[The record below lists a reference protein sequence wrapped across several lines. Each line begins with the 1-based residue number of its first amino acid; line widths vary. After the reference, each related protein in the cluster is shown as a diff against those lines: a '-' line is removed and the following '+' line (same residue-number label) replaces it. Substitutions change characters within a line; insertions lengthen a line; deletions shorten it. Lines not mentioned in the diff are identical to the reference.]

1 MKRLSEILEAVGEL
15 KHHGRD
21 KAEGEKQFKKKH
33 TDNIQDKEY
42 PAKDTDKVLN
52 ARDQKK
58 DKSKITHLSKEE
70 EEAMY
75 EAAEVLTVLES
86 VEGIYE
92 TEETSNIILEDGTEV
107 SVDPET
113 AEVVLEV
120 FDSLS
125 EENQDKF
132 LELLE
137 QSRDTFVDLVDFC
150 YSSIEGE
157 NEDINS

>member
-58 DKSKITHLSKEE
+58 DASKITHLSKEE

-75 EAAEVLTVLES
+75 EAAEVSTVLES

-92 TEETSNIILEDGTEV
+92 SEETSNIILEDGTEV
-107 SVDPET
+107 SLDPET

-137 QSRDTFVDLVDFC
+137 QSKDTFVDLVDFC
-150 YSSIEGE
+150 YNSIEGE
-157 NEDINS
+157 DEDNNS

>member
-1 MKRLSEILEAVGEL
+1 MKRLSEILEAVGKL

-21 KAEGEKQFKKKH
+21 KAEGEKLFKKIH

-52 ARDQKK
+52 ARNQKK
-58 DKSKITHLSKEE
+58 DTSKITHLSKEE

-75 EAAEVLTVLES
+75 EAAEVSTVLES

-92 TEETSNIILEDGTEV
+92 SEEAANIILEDGTEV
-107 SVDPET
+107 SLDPET

-137 QSRDTFVDLVDFC
+137 QSKDTFVDLVDFC
-150 YSSIEGE
+150 YSSVEGE
-157 NEDINS
+157 DEDNNS

>member
-21 KAEGEKQFKKKH
+21 KAEGEINFKKKH
-33 TDNIQDKEY
+33 TDNLQDKEY

-52 ARDQKK
+52 AREMKK
-58 DKSKITHLSKEE
+58 DKTKATHLSKEE

-75 EAAEVLTVLES
+75 EAAEVSTVLES

-92 TEETSNIILEDGTEV
+92 SEEPANIILEDGTEV

-137 QSRDTFVDLVDFC
+137 QSQDTFVDLVDFC
-150 YSSIEGE
+150 YKSIEGE
-157 NEDINS
+157 DEDNNS

>member
-52 ARDQKK
+52 ARDKKK
-58 DKSKITHLSKEE
+58 DTSKITHLSKEE

-75 EAAEVLTVLES
+75 EAAEVSTVLES

-92 TEETSNIILEDGTEV
+92 SEETSNIILEDGTEV
-107 SVDPET
+107 SLDPET

-137 QSRDTFVDLVDFC
+137 QSKDTFVDLVDFC
-150 YSSIEGE
+150 YNSIEGE
-157 NEDINS
+157 DEDNNS

>member
-58 DKSKITHLSKEE
+58 DTSKITHLSKEE

-75 EAAEVLTVLES
+75 EEAEVSTVLES

-92 TEETSNIILEDGTEV
+92 SEETSNIILEDGTEV
-107 SVDPET
+107 SLDPET

-137 QSRDTFVDLVDFC
+137 QSKDTFVDLVDFC
-150 YSSIEGE
+150 YNSIEGE
-157 NEDINS
+157 DEDNNS

>member
-58 DKSKITHLSKEE
+58 DTSKITHLSKEE
-70 EEAMY
+70 EKAMY
-75 EAAEVLTVLES
+75 EAAEVSTVLES

-92 TEETSNIILEDGTEV
+92 SEEAANIILEDGTEV
-107 SVDPET
+107 SLDPET

-137 QSRDTFVDLVDFC
+137 QSKDTFVDLVDFC
-150 YSSIEGE
+150 YNSIEGE
-157 NEDINS
+157 DEDNNS

>member
-52 ARDQKK
+52 ARAQKK
-58 DKSKITHLSKEE
+58 DASKITHLSKEE

-75 EAAEVLTVLES
+75 EAAEVSTVLES

-92 TEETSNIILEDGTEV
+92 SEETSNIILEDGTEV
-107 SVDPET
+107 SLDPET

-137 QSRDTFVDLVDFC
+137 QSKDTFVDLVDFC
-150 YSSIEGE
+150 YNSIEGE
-157 NEDINS
+157 DEDNNS

>member
-58 DKSKITHLSKEE
+58 DTSKITHLSREE

-75 EAAEVLTVLES
+75 EAAEVSTVLES

-92 TEETSNIILEDGTEV
+92 SEEPANIILEDGTEI

-137 QSRDTFVDLVDFC
+137 QSKDTFVDLVDFC
-150 YSSIEGE
+150 YNSIEGE
-157 NEDINS
+157 DEDNNS

>member
-58 DKSKITHLSKEE
+58 DTSKITHLSKEE

-75 EAAEVLTVLES
+75 EAAEVSTVLES

-92 TEETSNIILEDGTEV
+92 TEEAANIILEDGTEI

-137 QSRDTFVDLVDFC
+137 QSKDTFVDLVDFC
-150 YSSIEGE
+150 YNSIEGE
-157 NEDINS
+157 DEDNNS

>member
-33 TDNIQDKEY
+33 TDNLLDKEY

-52 ARDQKK
+52 ARDMKK
-58 DKSKITHLSKEE
+58 DKTKPTHLSKEE

-75 EAAEVLTVLES
+75 EAAEVATVLES

-92 TEETSNIILEDGTEV
+92 SDQPSNIILEDGSTV
-107 SVDPET
+107 NIDPET

-125 EENQDKF
+125 EDNQDKF

-137 QSRDTFVDLVDFC
+137 QSSDSFVELIDFC
-150 YSSIEGE
+150 YNSIEGD
-157 NEDINS
+157 NEDNYS

>member
-58 DKSKITHLSKEE
+58 DTSKITHLSKEE

-75 EAAEVLTVLES
+75 EAAEVSTVLES

-92 TEETSNIILEDGTEV
+92 SEETSNIILEDGTEV
-107 SVDPET
+107 SLDPET

-137 QSRDTFVDLVDFC
+137 QSKDTFVDLIDFC
-150 YSSIEGE
+150 YNSIEGE
-157 NEDINS
+157 DEDNNS

>member
-58 DKSKITHLSKEE
+58 DTSKITHLSREE

-75 EAAEVLTVLES
+75 EAAEVSTVLES

-92 TEETSNIILEDGTEV
+92 SEETSNIILEDGTEV
-107 SVDPET
+107 SLDPET

-137 QSRDTFVDLVDFC
+137 QSKDTFVDLVDFC
-150 YSSIEGE
+150 YNSIEGE
-157 NEDINS
+157 DEDNNS

>member
-58 DKSKITHLSKEE
+58 DSSKITHLSKEE

-75 EAAEVLTVLES
+75 EEAEVSTVLES

-92 TEETSNIILEDGTEV
+92 TEEAANIILEDGTEI

-137 QSRDTFVDLVDFC
+137 QSKDTFVDLVDFC
-150 YSSIEGE
+150 YNSIEGE
-157 NEDINS
+157 DEDNNS

>member
-58 DKSKITHLSKEE
+58 DTSKITHLSKEE
-70 EEAMY
+70 EKAMY
-75 EAAEVLTVLES
+75 EAAEVSTVL
-86 VEGIYE
+86 
-92 TEETSNIILEDGTEV
+92 
-107 SVDPET
+107 
-113 AEVVLEV
+113 
-120 FDSLS
+120 
-125 EENQDKF
+125 
-132 LELLE
+132 
-137 QSRDTFVDLVDFC
+137 
-150 YSSIEGE
+150 
-157 NEDINS
+157 

>member
-58 DKSKITHLSKEE
+58 DTSKITHLSKEE
-70 EEAMY
+70 EKAMY
-75 EAAEVLTVLES
+75 EAAEVSTVLES

-92 TEETSNIILEDGTEV
+92 SEETSNIILEDGTEV
-107 SVDPET
+107 SLDPET

-137 QSRDTFVDLVDFC
+137 QSKDTFVDLIDFC
-150 YSSIEGE
+150 YNSIEGE
-157 NEDINS
+157 DEDNNS

>member
-58 DKSKITHLSKEE
+58 DTSKITHLSKEE

-92 TEETSNIILEDGTEV
+92 SEETSNIILEDGTEV
-107 SVDPET
+107 SLDPET

-137 QSRDTFVDLVDFC
+137 QSKDTFVDLVDFC
-150 YSSIEGE
+150 YNSIEGE
-157 NEDINS
+157 DEDNNS

>member
-58 DKSKITHLSKEE
+58 DTSKITHLSKEE

-75 EAAEVLTVLES
+75 EAAEVSTVLES

-92 TEETSNIILEDGTEV
+92 SEETSNIILEDGTEV
-107 SVDPET
+107 SLDPET

-137 QSRDTFVDLVDFC
+137 QSKDTFVDLVDFC
-150 YSSIEGE
+150 YNSIEGE
-157 NEDINS
+157 DEDNNS